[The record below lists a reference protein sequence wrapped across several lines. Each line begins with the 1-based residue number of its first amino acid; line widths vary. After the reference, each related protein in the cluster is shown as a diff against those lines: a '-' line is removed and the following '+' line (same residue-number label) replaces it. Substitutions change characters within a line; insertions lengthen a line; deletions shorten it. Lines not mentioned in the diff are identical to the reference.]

1 MFAKIKQYL
10 PRFIKVTFNLFLL
23 EFVLLS
29 LCRLVFYYKFKTI
42 DVEHFDATVIL
53 EAFRMGISFD
63 LVASTYAL
71 LLPFLLLLLNDL
83 FARKTKAFNQMAFVS
98 ALIIFCLYAFI
109 SMADFP
115 YFKQFGTH
123 LNKQAFLWAAS
134 PSYVFKLI
142 IGDFSYYSYFFAF
155 LLLAY
160 SLYKLIRLIVLRP
173 ATAEEK
179 NVKPI
184 WIFLSLIL
192 FVPFLIFG
200 ARGRL
205 SSKSTTHEGM
215 AIVSDNL
222 FVNQI
227 ALNPNFTMFRSLLF
241 QKIKPYKIPD
251 DVGRSLAFARAYLGL
266 EGNFE
271 KSITRKVK
279 VDSVFRPYNII
290 VVCMESMSMY
300 KTGIHGR
307 ENLTPNLNQLS
318 KESVLFDRFFSSGIH
333 TFNGLFSTVSGF
345 PGMLTEHALRRYTKR
360 PFSTLGNLLL
370 KKNYQTYLAVTHDPV
385 FDNMEGF
392 FKLNGYN
399 QVISSNDLPRN
410 KSIGVTGVPD
420 HELYHLL
427 ISKLNASGK
436 AQPFLAFVMTGSDH
450 GPWLIPEDI
459 AFKPTAETKEKRSTQ
474 YADWAIG
481 EFMKEA
487 KKQSWYDNTLFVF
500 LGDHGYSIEGTYEMP
515 LSYHHVPLILHKPN
529 TLKPSINHHLG
540 YQPDV
545 LSTVAGVLN
554 LDYEN
559 STFGMNILNERH
571 PFVYFTAD
579 DKIGCVSDDG
589 YFFYELM
596 TQKTKR
602 LRKYMELD
610 QKDYY
615 SLNKAKADSLETSA
629 KKMLDAAEFI
639 IRRDYFAY

>member
-1 MFAKIKQYL
+1 
-10 PRFIKVTFNLFLL
+10 
-23 EFVLLS
+23 
-29 LCRLVFYYKFKTI
+29 
-42 DVEHFDATVIL
+42 
-53 EAFRMGISFD
+53 MGISFD

-71 LLPFLLLLLNDL
+71 FLPFLLLLLNDL
-83 FARKTKAFNQMAFVS
+83 FGHKTKVFNHICFVS
-98 ALIIFCLYAFI
+98 TLIIFCLYAFI

-115 YFKQFGTH
+115 YYKQFGTH
-123 LNKQAFLWAAS
+123 LNRQAFLWAAS
-134 PSYVFKLI
+134 PSYVLKLI
-142 IGDFSYYSYFFAF
+142 FGDVSYYAYFFAF

-160 SLYKLIRLIVLRP
+160 SLYHIIKIIVL
-173 ATAEEK
+173 K
-179 NVKPI
+179 NSSQESRNIKPGI
-184 WIFLSLIL
+184 VLISAVL

-241 QKIKPYKIPD
+241 QKIKPYKIPND
-251 DVGRSLAFARAYLGL
+251 INRSIAFARDYLGIH
-266 EGNFE
+266 EKFE
-271 KSITRKVK
+271 RAIARKTK
-279 VDSVFRPYNII
+279 PDSSFRPYNVII
-290 VVCMESMSMY
+290 VCMESMSIY
-300 KTGIHGR
+300 KTGIYGR
-307 ENLTPNLNQLS
+307 ENLTPNLNALS

-333 TFNGLFSTVSGF
+333 TFNGLFSTASGY
-345 PGMLTEHALRRYTKR
+345 PSMLTEHALRRYTKK
-360 PFSTLGNLLL
+360 PFLTLGNLLL
-370 KKNYQTYLAVTHDPV
+370 KKDYQTYLAVTHDPV

-392 FKLNGYN
+392 FKLNGYKHI
-399 QVISSNDLPRN
+399 ISSGDLPGN

-427 ISKLNASGK
+427 ISKLNEKAN

-450 GPWLIPEDI
+450 GPWLIPDDI
-459 AFKPTAETKEKRSTQ
+459 AFKPMADTKEKRSTQ

-481 EFMKEA
+481 ELMKEA
-487 KKQSWYDNTLFVF
+487 KKQAWYENTLFVF

-529 TLKPSINHHLG
+529 TLKPNVNHNLG

-545 LSTVAGVLN
+545 LSTVAGILN
-554 LDYEN
+554 LNYDN
-559 STFGMNILNERH
+559 TTLGLNIMNEKH

-579 DKIGCVSDDG
+579 DKLGCLSDDG
-589 YFFYELM
+589 YYFYELM

-602 LRKYMELD
+602 LRKYLALD

-615 SLNKAKADSLETSA
+615 TINRAKADSLELSA
-629 KKMLDAAEFI
+629 KQMLDAAEFL